1 MNEQYFSNNP
11 QSKHD
16 EKQIETVVNGIE
28 LKLITDSGVFSRD
41 RVDYGSQRLIETFSE
56 NVFRF
61 RQPFSPEHAILI

>member
-28 LKLITDSGVFSRD
+28 LKI
-41 RVDYGSQRLIETFSE
+41 
-56 NVFRF
+56 N
-61 RQPFSPEHAILI
+61 H

>member
-11 QSKHD
+11 QSQHD

-41 RVDYGSQRLIETFSE
+41 RVDYGSQRLIETFFE
-56 NVFRF
+56 NVSLEDETTCFRI
-61 RQPFSPEHAILI
+61 R